1 MTERKKAV
9 SIIDTAFYV
18 NYISGPYC
26 FKRQATKR
34 CHLY

>member
-18 NYISGPYC
+18 NYISGVYASSAGN
-26 FKRQATKR
+26 KRFR
-34 CHLY
+34 CC